1 MTILITGG
9 SRGLGCALVEALAQD
24 LDNQILFT
32 YCHHEEE
39 AQVLA
44 GRFKN
49 VRALQ
54 VDFFNEENVKSF
66 AEGLEKLTLFEEV
79 YKSYKHPPK
88 KMNFL
93 YYN

>member
-32 YCHHEEE
+32 YGHHEEE

-54 VDFFNEENVKSF
+54 VDFFSLRALLIPTIV
-66 AEGLEKLTLFEEV
+66 
-79 YKSYKHPPK
+79 PPVPTPATT
-88 KMNFL
+88 
-93 YYN
+93 